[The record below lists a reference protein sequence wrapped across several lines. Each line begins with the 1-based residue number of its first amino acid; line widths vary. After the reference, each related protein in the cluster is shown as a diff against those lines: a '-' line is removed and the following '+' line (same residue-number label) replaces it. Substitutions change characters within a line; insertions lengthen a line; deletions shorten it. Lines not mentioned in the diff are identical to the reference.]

1 MKNFFTSM
9 SLAAMSLLA
18 ATPTFAQQQQLTATQ
33 AEAVVKTV
41 FPAVIEQVKMVS
53 GLDIQA
59 LTAGEM
65 DWTLYTPTPAV
76 TVQPDSARVYIAQ
89 FLPEKLKGIL
99 ATIGL
104 ESVKVDFNNHQ
115 ELNANVG
122 GTALKINL
130 PGTTSV
136 DLMGISQA
144 VKVLIEA
151 EQTTDQIAT
160 VPFKSLVIKSE
171 INPQLSNILAIV
183 GGKLPE
189 GMSNLLKSGTI
200 LTMNQ
205 SSSNGV
211 NTVTTEVG
219 EIGQAIL
226 AMISEESAQI
236 TKTITSTDMTTLGA
250 GYYTVTNKVA
260 LPNGSEIVQKT
271 QTVYNP
277 AQTLPLVADS
287 IVTNTYDMTG
297 NVAKIDKE
305 VFLLSSTSG
314 STVNSISKVN
324 IDSITVLTGET
335 PVYTVEKDSSVM
347 IGNQLPLDHNNI
359 TMSIIQSIMTDMAM
373 GNSGSIFTKKDYEYE
388 DGNYKQDSQMDLLM
402 KTINA
407 TTTAEKDTLRSEIAL
422 YDCENDQ
429 LKEKAESVIEIDLT
443 GIQALV
449 KVYNANE
456 TLVATFYAKSN
467 LLSIAT
473 DNEEI
478 AAPQSDVTFGF
489 EANGIYVNNCKQ
501 GRYTIVDMNGRIVAN
516 GVIAGEGAYI
526 ATPQLTRGKIYVIA
540 VQDEQGLVKAAKFA
554 K

>member
-1 MKNFFTSM
+1 M
-9 SLAAMSLLA
+9 
-18 ATPTFAQQQQLTATQ
+18 
-33 AEAVVKTV
+33 
-41 FPAVIEQVKMVS
+41 
-53 GLDIQA
+53 
-59 LTAGEM
+59 
-65 DWTLYTPTPAV
+65 
-76 TVQPDSARVYIAQ
+76 
-89 FLPEKLKGIL
+89 
-99 ATIGL
+99 
-104 ESVKVDFNNHQ
+104 
-115 ELNANVG
+115 NANVG
-122 GTALKINL
+122 GTALQINL

-136 DLMGISQA
+136 DLIGISQA

-171 INPQLSNILAIV
+171 INPQLSNMLAIV

-189 GMSNLLKSGTI
+189 GMSNLLKSGTF

-250 GYYTVTNKVA
+250 GYYTVTKKVA

-297 NVAKIDKE
+297 KVAKIDKE

-373 GNSGSIFTKKDYEYE
+373 GNSGSVFTKKDYEYE

-443 GIQALV
+443 GSQALV

-456 TLVATFYAKSN
+456 TLVATIYAKSN

-478 AAPQSDVTFGF
+478 TAPQSDVTFGF

-526 ATPQLTRGKIYVIA
+526 ATPQLTRGSIYVIA